1 VIVIDASA
9 LVELLVGGT
18 PRAARLAAR
27 IADPAESLHAPQ
39 LIDLE
44 IASVLRSL
52 EARRQLS
59 RQLATRAIVDLL
71 ALDLTR
77 YPHDALVPR
86 IWQLRG
92 NLTAYDAAY
101 VALSENLAAP
111 LVTCDRQLASA
122 PGNRARIEVFA

>member
-27 IADPAESLHAPQ
+27 LHPSESLHAPH

-44 IASVLRSL
+44 VASVLRGL
-52 EARRQLS
+52 EARRLVS
-59 RQLATRAIVDLL
+59 PALAARAIVDLL
-71 ALDLTR
+71 ALDLVR
-77 YPHDALVPR
+77 YAHDSLVPR
-86 IWQLRG
+86 AWQLRG

-101 VALSENLAAP
+101 IGLAENLASP
-111 LVTCDRQLASA
+111 LVTCDARLAAA
-122 PGNRARIEVFA
+122 PGNRALVELFA